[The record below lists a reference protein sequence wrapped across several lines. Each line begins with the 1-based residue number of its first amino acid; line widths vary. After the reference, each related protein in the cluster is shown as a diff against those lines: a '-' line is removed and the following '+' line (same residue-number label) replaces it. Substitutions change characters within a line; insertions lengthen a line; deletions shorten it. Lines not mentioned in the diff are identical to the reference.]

1 MPKPPPAPSPNVP
14 AIVLGGVAY
23 GDRSRIV
30 RALTADH
37 GLVPLWVANAS
48 KDKALWHPMAT
59 LELADLK
66 PGKGN
71 GLWTAR
77 EWRRSTPQL
86 AYRRSP
92 ERASVGFFVAEV
104 LAGSLEEGAPT
115 PEVHALALATT
126 EWLESEPHVAWIHVK
141 FMAELVHALGMM
153 PEVPPNETSRLD
165 IGTGEYVPSELAPKT
180 ALAPEVVKGMRD
192 ILGMEFAELERLGWS
207 RARRKDL
214 VLGAHRYAQ
223 AQLGKTRELK
233 SYDVLEALFA

>member
-1 MPKPPPAPSPNVP
+1 MPKPHPAPSPNPP
-14 AIVLGGVAY
+14 AFVVGGVAY

-30 RALTADH
+30 RVLTAEH
-37 GLVPLWVANAS
+37 GMVALWVANAA
-48 KDKALWHPMAT
+48 KEKALWHPMAS
-59 LELADLK
+59 LELADLR

-71 GLWTAR
+71 GLWMAR

-104 LAGSLEEGAPT
+104 LAGCLEEGAPA
-115 PEVHALALATT
+115 PEIHTLALHTT
-126 EWLESEPHVAWIHVK
+126 AWLESEPQVAWIHVK

-153 PEVPPNETSRLD
+153 PEEPPNNTCRLD
-165 IGTGEYVPSELAPKT
+165 IGTGEYIPSELAPKT
-180 ALAPEVVKGMRD
+180 SLTAEVVIGLRD
-192 ILGMEFAELERLGWS
+192 ILGMEFALLERLAWP

-214 VLGAHRYAQ
+214 VLGAHRYVQ

>member
-1 MPKPPPAPSPNVP
+1 MPKPPATSSFNAPAV
-14 AIVLGGVAY
+14 VVGGVAY

-30 RALTADH
+30 RVLTSDH

-48 KDKALWHPMAT
+48 KDKALWHPLAT

-66 PGKGN
+66 PGKGG

-77 EWRRSTPQL
+77 EWHRSTPQL

-92 ERASVGFFVAEV
+92 ERVSVGFFVAEV
-104 LAGSLEEGAPT
+104 LAGCLEEGAPA
-115 PEVHALALATT
+115 PEVHALALAAT

-153 PEVPPNETSRLD
+153 PEVPPNDTSRLD

-180 ALAPEVVKGMRD
+180 ALSPEVVEGLRG
-192 ILGMEFAELERLGWS
+192 ILGMEFGQLERLTWG

-214 VLGAHRYAQ
+214 VLGAFRYVQ

>member
-1 MPKPPPAPSPNVP
+1 MPKPPSTSSFHAPAV
-14 AIVLGGVAY
+14 VVGGVAY

-30 RALTADH
+30 RVLTADH

-48 KDKALWHPMAT
+48 KDKALWHPLAT

-66 PGKGN
+66 PGKGG

-77 EWRRSTPQL
+77 EWHRSTPQL
-86 AYRRSP
+86 AYRRFP
-92 ERASVGFFVAEV
+92 ERVSVGFFVAEV
-104 LAGSLEEGAPT
+104 LAGCLEEGAPA
-115 PEVHALALATT
+115 PEVHALALAAT

-180 ALAPEVVKGMRD
+180 ALSPEVVEGLRG
-192 ILGMEFAELERLGWS
+192 ILGMEFGQLERLAWA

-214 VLGAHRYAQ
+214 VLGAFRYVQ